1 MSNAQ
6 QDTESLTSRHHL
18 RVVTP
23 YRLDLTATVLRRMAM
38 NVVDVWTADGEYLR
52 ALDGPTGP
60 VVIRARQTRADA
72 MTVSLSGAGH
82 EPRTALALVR
92 RMLGVRRDISAF
104 QRKASRIPV
113 LRDLVRRMT
122 GVKPP
127 RYPTLWEACVNAI
140 VFQQV
145 SLAAASTIT
154 RRLILSLGTPVES
167 DGQTL
172 YVFPGPEQFLAAL
185 TKELRAAGLS
195 AAKLAAL
202 RGCAESILAEEL
214 EETSLE
220 ALPSA
225 DAVARLREIKGI
237 GPWTAVVILLR
248 GLGRLDVFPMNDTS
262 VEANLAL
269 VAGQA
274 PRARLDVARMLR
286 ALEPEPGMLYYYL
299 LLARLESRGELG
311 RPSR

>member
-6 QDTESLTSRHHL
+6 QDTKSLTSRHHL

-38 NVVDVWTADGEYLR
+38 NVADLWTADGEYLR
-52 ALDGPTGP
+52 AIDGPAGP

-72 MTVSLSGAGH
+72 ITVSLSGAGH
-82 EPRTALALVR
+82 DPRAVLALVR

-104 QRKASRIPV
+104 QRKASRVPV

-140 VFQQV
+140 AFQQV

-154 RRLILSLGTPVES
+154 RRLVLSLGTRVETR
-167 DGQTL
+167 GQTL
-172 YVFPGPEQFLAAL
+172 YVFPGPEQFLAAP
-185 TKELRAAGLS
+185 THELRAAGLS
-195 AAKLAAL
+195 GAKLAAL
-202 RGCAESILAEEL
+202 RRCAEAILTEEL
-214 EETSLE
+214 EERSLE
-220 ALPSA
+220 ALPSG
-225 DAVARLREIKGI
+225 DAVSRLREIKGI

-262 VEANLAL
+262 VAANLSL

-311 RPSR
+311 RPSM